1 MAARRPVPLASGAMI
16 YCVVPPELEADLFE
30 ELSAYYAD
38 EPHVE
43 VIRDRRR
50 RSPESDPTS
59 GRPPRPR
66 FRRRARVPGEFPPL
80 AGE

>member
-1 MAARRPVPLASGAMI
+1 MI
-16 YCVVPPELEADLFE
+16 YCVVPPELESELFD

-50 RSPESDPTS
+50 GGPGDAVP
-59 GRPPRPR
+59 GRERQPR